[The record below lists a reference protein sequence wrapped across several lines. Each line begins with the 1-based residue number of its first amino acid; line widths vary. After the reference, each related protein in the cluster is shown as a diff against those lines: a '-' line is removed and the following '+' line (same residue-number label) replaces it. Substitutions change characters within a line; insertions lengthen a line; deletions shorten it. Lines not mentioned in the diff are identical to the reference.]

1 MVKHC
6 QTLPD
11 TRFWQ
16 TWPPFEAKAQIN
28 CRVLD
33 TSTPGMKLFS
43 SASAQEFLRGTG
55 WTPAVKA
62 RQSFTNRLLPARG
75 PAQTR
80 PRHFS
85 HELTPEAPPPPRAEC
100 SAAGARCPGEW
111 FYDAKLFFFMVTN
124 VARDRK
130 FMPLWILRFLL
141 HLKRSDTGWAISKEM
156 WTLAVSEPTENSYLD
171 TLGSNGEQKAM
182 QGPWNWMITSNTANG
197 YKTRTWKLKE
207 TNTQTNKP
215 WAETAMNFYL
225 ARRHFQKAGQL
236 LGPRSWKSLLAFT
249 TFCSQESSVH
259 VVFFWTSLLL
269 LVTAEGEKA
278 SIINCHAIIQISSNQ
293 FPHCLETHNPQACEE
308 ESI

>member
-1 MVKHC
+1 MPQHKSFCVGRGERQLLKHGKAS
-6 QTLPD
+6 QTVCCLHGVQHKQGHD
-11 TRFWQ
+11 TSA
-16 TWPPFEAKAQIN
+16 TSWPPRHRHHRE
-28 CRVLD
+28 L
-33 TSTPGMKLFS
+33 
-43 SASAQEFLRGTG
+43 SALRQEHAALESDFMM
-55 WTPAVKA
+55 
-62 RQSFTNRLLPARG
+62 QSF
-75 PAQTR
+75 
-80 PRHFS
+80 
-85 HELTPEAPPPPRAEC
+85 
-100 SAAGARCPGEW
+100 
-111 FYDAKLFFFMVTN
+111 FFFMVTN

-130 FMPLWILRFLL
+130 FMPLWTLRFLL